1 MAAISMTFRQTTECA
16 ATQTLPPPKCALQ
29 SPGYQ
34 AVPGPGGGG
43 GVLTGL
49 VGMVYA
55 PVFFPSGAQL
65 QELSLAAVHPNPVNS
80 STHIFVN
87 LLFARAQAPNPGRLA
102 FLQSRGGSEHLPGG
116 LDDAPTDATVRTGS
130 GYFLELEFPAP
141 LGGSLPMYAA
151 VVSVTYCVPVS
162 GA

>member
-29 SPGYQ
+29 LPGYQ

-65 QELSLAAVHPNPVNS
+65 QKLSLAAVDPNPVNS

-87 LLFARAQAPNPGRLA
+87 LLSARAQAPNPGRLA
-102 FLQSRGGSEHLPGG
+102 FLQSRGGS
-116 LDDAPTDATVRTGS
+116 DAYRVDSTTRLSTRTVRTGF

-151 VVSVTYCVPVS
+151 VVSVTYRVPVS